1 MKKILVFLSEVKSEL
16 ERVTWPKRETVINY
30 LGLVIVFSIIVA
42 SFVGVLDF
50 GLTKSLE
57 YFVAR

>member
-16 ERVTWPKRETVINY
+16 ERVTWQKRETVINY

-42 SFVGVLDF
+42 SFVGVFDLQ
-50 GLTKSLE
+50 K
-57 YFVAR
+57 A